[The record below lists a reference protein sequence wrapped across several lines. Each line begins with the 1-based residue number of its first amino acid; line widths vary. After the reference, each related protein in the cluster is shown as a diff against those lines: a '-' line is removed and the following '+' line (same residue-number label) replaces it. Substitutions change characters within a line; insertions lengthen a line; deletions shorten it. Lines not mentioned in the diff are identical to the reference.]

1 MLKTAKVTISIF
13 VFIEKL
19 FIRSLLPL
27 MITALQE
34 MHSLLYDQIKN
45 AIETIHVNHMD
56 QIQEKRNTLQQHLVW
71 QQ

>member
-34 MHSLLYDQIKN
+34 MHSFLYDQIKTQL
-45 AIETIHVNHMD
+45 ELFM
-56 QIQEKRNTLQQHLVW
+56 
-71 QQ
+71 